1 MGCNCKA
8 TKKIAYIN
16 QRYGTTPP
24 QKKTNIVGSIKDVL
38 AYIIMLLFLPIIFL
52 HILYVQ
58 FFKKDKKITFSEMF
72 GKKKK
77 SNVRKQ

>member
-16 QRYGTTPP
+16 QKYGTTQP
-24 QKKTNIVGSIKDVL
+24 QKKTNIVGSLKDMLTYVIV
-38 AYIIMLLFLPIIFL
+38 IICLPFMFL
-52 HILYVQ
+52 HVLYIQ

>member
-24 QKKTNIVGSIKDVL
+24 QKKTNIVGSIKDIF

-52 HILYVQ
+52 HVLYVQ
-58 FFKKDKKITFSEMF
+58 LFKKDKKITFSEMF

>member
-16 QRYGTTPP
+16 QKYGVNPP
-24 QKKTNIVGSIKDVL
+24 QKKTNIVGSVKDIFV
-38 AYIIMLLFLPIIFL
+38 YIIMLLCIPFIFL
-52 HILYVQ
+52 HILYVY

-72 GKKKK
+72 GKKK
-77 SNVRKQ
+77 RR

>member
-24 QKKTNIVGSIKDVL
+24 QKKTNIVGSIKDIL

-52 HILYVQ
+52 HVLYVQ
-58 FFKKDKKITFSEMF
+58 LFKKDKKITFSEMF

>member
-16 QRYGTTPP
+16 QKYGTTPP
-24 QKKTNIVGSIKDVL
+24 QKKTNIVGMLKD
-38 AYIIMLLFLPIIFL
+38 MLTYVIVFLCLPFIFL
-52 HILYVQ
+52 HVLYIQ
-58 FFKKDKKITFSEMF
+58 LFKKDKKITFSEMF

>member
-77 SNVRKQ
+77 GNVRKQ

>member
-24 QKKTNIVGSIKDVL
+24 QKKTNIVGNIKDIF

-52 HILYVQ
+52 HVLYVQ
-58 FFKKDKKITFSEMF
+58 FIKKDKKITFSAMF

>member
-16 QRYGTTPP
+16 QRYGTNPP
-24 QKKTNIVGSIKDVL
+24 QKQSNIVGRMKDIAAFVVMILCLPFIFIHVL
-38 AYIIMLLFLPIIFL
+38 YIN
-52 HILYVQ
+52 
-58 FFKKDKKITFSEMF
+58 FFTKDKKITFSEMF

-77 SNVRKQ
+77 RNVRKQ

>member
-8 TKKIAYIN
+8 TKKIVYIN

-77 SNVRKQ
+77 GNVRKQ

>member
-24 QKKTNIVGSIKDVL
+24 QKKTNIVGNIKDIF

-52 HILYVQ
+52 HVLYVQ
-58 FFKKDKKITFSEMF
+58 FIKKDKKITFSEMF

>member
-24 QKKTNIVGSIKDVL
+24 QKKTNIVGNIKDIF

-52 HILYVQ
+52 HVLYVQ
-58 FFKKDKKITFSEMF
+58 FIKKDKKITFAEMF

>member
-16 QRYGTTPP
+16 QKYGANPP
-24 QKKTNIVGSIKDVL
+24 QKKTNVVGSLKDAL
-38 AYIIMLLFLPIIFL
+38 AYVIMILCLPFIFL
-52 HILYVQ
+52 HVLYVSL
-58 FFKKDKKITFSEMF
+58 FTKDKKITFSEMF

-77 SNVRKQ
+77 RNVRKQ

>member
-24 QKKTNIVGSIKDVL
+24 QKKTNIVGNIKDIF
-38 AYIIMLLFLPIIFL
+38 AYIIMLLFLPFIFL
-52 HILYVQ
+52 HVLYVQ
-58 FFKKDKKITFSEMF
+58 FIKKDKKITFSEMF

>member
-24 QKKTNIVGSIKDVL
+24 QKKTNIVGSIKDMLVRIIVIL
-38 AYIIMLLFLPIIFL
+38 ALPFIIL
-52 HILYVQ
+52 HVLYVRL
-58 FFKKDKKITFSEMF
+58 FTKDKKITFSEMF

-77 SNVRKQ
+77 NNVRKQ

>member
-8 TKKIAYIN
+8 AKKIAYIN
-16 QRYGTTPP
+16 QKYGTTPP
-24 QKKTNIVGSIKDVL
+24 QKRTNVVGGLKDIL
-38 AYIIMLLFLPIIFL
+38 AYIIMLVCIPFIVL
-52 HILYVQ
+52 HVLYVRI
-58 FFKKDKKITFSEMF
+58 FTKDKKITFSEMF